1 MQSVDLA
8 GNPQLFVGAFDF
20 DQVAAGLIPRRLPAS
35 TRQRLPAE
43 MQRVV
48 TTPAGVRI
56 EFLSDT
62 TEIALLVHLS
72 LIQAGR
78 RVPAATIDL
87 VVDGQVAQS
96 VSHAEGDLIRMM
108 TTEESQT
115 TPGPSVCYRF
125 EGLEPRLKR
134 IALWLPVNAV
144 VTVQSLRIDNGAS
157 LSSVEADKPR
167 WVHYGSSISQCAEA
181 ASPTQTWPA
190 IAAQKGGVHLTSLGF
205 GGQCHLDLFV
215 AQTIRDLPA
224 DYISLK
230 VGINIVNQNSLGH
243 RAFASALHGFLDT
256 IRAGH
261 AQTPILLISP
271 IFCPF
276 SEDTPGPTTAKIIS
290 IDGEKK
296 LVFDAIE
303 GHESVRQNA
312 LTLTQMRRIMAD
324 LIAARRA
331 DGDDALDYVDGLTL
345 FSAADQQD
353 LPDNLHPNAAGYV
366 RIGERFAKIAFD
378 QGMFNRLS
386 APRSRFD

>member
-20 DQVAAGLIPRRLPAS
+20 DQVAAGLIPRRLPAF

-48 TTPAGVRI
+48 TTPSGVRI

-62 TEIALLVHLS
+62 TEIALVVHLS

-144 VTVQSLRIDNGAS
+144 VTVQSLRIDDGAS
-157 LSSVEADKPR
+157 LSSVVADKPR

-190 IAAQKGGVHLTSLGF
+190 IAADKAGVHLTSLGF

-224 DYISLK
+224 AYISLK
-230 VGINIVNQNSLGH
+230 VGINIVNQNSLGR
-243 RAFASALHGFLDT
+243 RAFASALHGFLDI
-256 IRAGH
+256 IRAGRH

-276 SEDTPGPTTAKIIS
+276 SEDTPGPTTATIIS
-290 IDGEKK
+290 IDGQKK
-296 LVFDAIE
+296 LVFDAIQ
-303 GHESVRQNA
+303 GHEPVRQNA
-312 LTLTQMRRIMAD
+312 LTITQMRRIMSE

-331 DGDDALDYVDGLTL
+331 DGDAALDYVDGLTL

-353 LPDNLHPNAAGYV
+353 LPDNLHPNAAGYA
-366 RIGERFAKIAFD
+366 RMGERFAKIAFD
-378 QGMFNRLS
+378 QGLFNRLLAS
-386 APRSRFD
+386 